1 MTKRLLTAVN
11 IGALFAIFI
20 ILLREPDGILWAL
33 VFLVFIACALLAWWL
48 INRRQRS

>member
-11 IGALFAIFI
+11 VGAILAIFI
-20 ILLREPDGILWAL
+20 VLLREPDGVLWAL
-33 VFLVFIACALLAWWL
+33 VFLAFIACALLGWWL